1 MTPLLVIFDLDGTL
15 VDSET
20 LCNQAFLDLIPA
32 LSDTV
37 DVVVD
42 RYRGIKLADI
52 LRDIES
58 RTVVALPKKHGID
71 AMAGNTFSNMS
82 ALPALLQDIASAHAI
97 TGRNTPSTVR
107 SP

>member
-1 MTPLLVIFDLDGTL
+1 M

-42 RYRGIKLADI
+42 RTRGKKLADI
-52 LRDIES
+52 LRDIERRVDAS
-58 RTVVALPKKHGID
+58 LPEKR
-71 AMAGNTFSNMS
+71 AMAVVSDNTFSNMS
-82 ALPALLQDIASAHAI
+82 ALPALLQGMAGAHAI
-97 TGRNTPSTVR
+97 TGRNTPSTAR